1 MNTASPSRRTHRYV
15 ILVIVLVGVLM
26 SVLDGIVVSIALPTI
41 TGAFRIDI
49 SDSQWIITAYLVTLT
64 SLLLFFGRI
73 AEFTG
78 RALLFT
84 AGLAVFTLASLACG
98 LSTTFEELVAFRVLQ
113 GIGGA
118 MVFSI
123 SSAIL
128 FLAFPPQE
136 RGRAMGY
143 LGSTVAIGSILGP
156 VLGGLLVDTLGW
168 RYIFLINLPIGVVLV
183 TCSLLFLRTH
193 EERAVAMEGEGAR
206 AMASAPGGVGG
217 RAPSFH
223 MDWIGAATLAAAL
236 FFLMLFL
243 AQLEQ
248 VSASP
253 LLAALYGGLCA
264 ASGVAFLLR
273 ESRCERPLLD
283 LSVFRVREFLV
294 PVLAMMLFF
303 VSSFMINV
311 VGPFY
316 FQGVMGL
323 RPTQVGL
330 LFLVVPLVMVV
341 ASPVAGWLYDMRH
354 WRHYGTVGMAVVALC
369 YFGLGIMARSWPRVA
384 AMAGVFLL
392 LGAGSALFQ
401 SPNSTA
407 VMNSLPRSQ
416 TAIASSVS
424 AAVRNLGMTLGVALA
439 SLLLP
444 LLLRLSGSAAGV
456 LQADRGVLAAS
467 VGDIMI
473 ASGVLCLLT
482 VAILAR
488 GRTAA
493 PTAGAGPA
501 DGFSTP

>member
-1 MNTASPSRRTHRYV
+1 MSTGSTSHRTHKYV

-41 TGAFRIDI
+41 TGAFKVDI
-49 SDSQWIITAYLVTLT
+49 SASQWTITAYLVTLT

-98 LSTTFEELVAFRVLQ
+98 LSATFGQLVAFRVLQ

-156 VLGGLLVDTLGW
+156 VLGGFLVDTLGW

-193 EERAVAMEGEGAR
+193 EERAIAMDGE
-206 AMASAPGGVGG
+206 GG
-217 RAPSFH
+217 RARDGGRPPSFH
-223 MDWIGAATLAAAL
+223 MDWIGAATLASAL
-236 FFLMLFL
+236 FFLMFFL
-243 AQLEQ
+243 SRLEQ
-248 VSASP
+248 VAASP
-253 LLAALYGGLCA
+253 LLAALCGGLFVVCSA
-264 ASGVAFLLR
+264 AFLLR

-283 LSVFRVREFLV
+283 LGIFRIRAFLV

-341 ASPVAGWLYDMRH
+341 ASPVAGWLYDLRH
-354 WRHYGTVGMAVVALC
+354 WRHYGMVGMAVVALC
-369 YFGLGIMARSWPRVA
+369 YFALGIVARSWINIA
-384 AMAGVFLL
+384 AMAGVFVL
-392 LGAGSALFQ
+392 LGVGSALFQ
-401 SPNSTA
+401 SPNSTE
-407 VMNSLPRSQ
+407 VMNSLPRAQ
-416 TAIASSVS
+416 TAVASGVS

-444 LLLRLSGSAAGV
+444 LLLRLSGSTASV
-456 LQADRGVLAAS
+456 LQADKGVLAAS

-473 ASGVLCLLT
+473 VSGLLCLSAI
-482 VAILAR
+482 AILTR
-488 GRTAA
+488 NRPAA
-493 PTAGAGPA
+493 LPA
-501 DGFSTP
+501 ANEPAAEVPAP

>member
-1 MNTASPSRRTHRYV
+1 MNNVLPTRHTHTYV

-41 TGAFRIDI
+41 TGAFSVDI
-49 SDSQWIITAYLVTLT
+49 SSSQWTITAYLVTLT

-78 RALLFT
+78 RALLFIL
-84 AGLAVFTLASLACG
+84 GLAVFTLASLACG
-98 LSTTFEELVAFRVLQ
+98 LSTTFGQLVAFRVLQ
-113 GIGGA
+113 GVGGA

-123 SSAIL
+123 SGAIL
-128 FLAFPPQE
+128 FLAFPQQE

-143 LGSTVAIGSILGP
+143 LGSTVAVGSILGP
-156 VLGGLLVDTLGW
+156 VLGGFLVDTLGW
-168 RYIFLINLPIGVVLV
+168 RSIFLINLPIGVVLV
-183 TCSLLFLRTH
+183 AGSLLFLRTH
-193 EERAVAMEGEGAR
+193 EERSR
-206 AMASAPGGVGG
+206 A
-217 RAPSFH
+217 FH
-223 MDWIGAATLAAAL
+223 MDWIGAVTLAAAL

-243 AQLEQ
+243 SRLEQ
-248 VSASP
+248 VSVSP
-253 LLAALYGGLCA
+253 LMAALCGGLFVVCSA
-264 ASGVAFLLR
+264 AFLLR

-283 LSVFRVREFLV
+283 LGIFRNRAFVV

-341 ASPVAGWLYDMRH
+341 ASPVSGWLYDKRH
-354 WRHYGTVGMAVVALC
+354 WKHYGMVGMAAVALC
-369 YFGLGIMARSWPRVA
+369 YFALGVVARSWVTIG
-384 AMAGVFLL
+384 AMAGVFVL
-392 LGAGSALFQ
+392 LGIGSALFQ
-401 SPNSTA
+401 SPNSTE
-407 VMNSLPRSQ
+407 VMNSLPRTQ

-444 LLLRLSGSAAGV
+444 LLLRLSGSTASV
-456 LQADRGVLAAS
+456 LHADKGALAAS
-467 VGDIMI
+467 VGDIMLV
-473 ASGVLCLLT
+473 SGVVCMLA

-488 GRTAA
+488 SRTAA
-493 PTAGAGPA
+493 PAGAGAASP
-501 DGFSTP
+501 GTGLS

>member
-1 MNTASPSRRTHRYV
+1 MKNVVPARHTHKYV

-41 TGAFRIDI
+41 TGAFNVDI
-49 SDSQWIITAYLVTLT
+49 SSSQWTITAYLVTLT

-78 RALLFT
+78 RALLFVL
-84 AGLAVFTLASLACG
+84 GLAVFTLASLACG
-98 LSTTFEELVAFRVLQ
+98 LSATFAQLVAFRVLQ

-123 SSAIL
+123 SGAIL

-143 LGSTVAIGSILGP
+143 LGSTVAAGSILGP

-168 RYIFLINLPIGVVLV
+168 RSIFLINLPIGVVLV
-183 TCSLLFLRTH
+183 ACSLLFLRTH
-193 EERAVAMEGEGAR
+193 EERAA
-206 AMASAPGGVGG
+206 
-217 RAPSFH
+217 SFH
-223 MDWIGAATLAAAL
+223 MDWIGAVTLAAAL

-243 AQLEQ
+243 SRLEQ
-248 VSASP
+248 ASVSP
-253 LLAALYGGLCA
+253 LLAALCGVLCVVC
-264 ASGVAFLLR
+264 SVAFLLR

-283 LSVFRVREFLV
+283 LGVFRIRGFAV

-341 ASPVAGWLYDMRH
+341 ASPVSGWLYDKRH
-354 WRHYGTVGMAVVALC
+354 WKHYGMVGMAVVALC
-369 YFGLGIMARSWPRVA
+369 YFALAIVARSWVA
-384 AMAGVFLL
+384 IGAMAGVFVA
-392 LGAGSALFQ
+392 LGVGSALFQ
-401 SPNSTA
+401 SPNSTE
-407 VMNSLPRSQ
+407 VMNSLPHSQ
-416 TAIASSVS
+416 TGIASSVS

-444 LLLRLSGSAAGV
+444 LLLRLSGSPASV
-456 LQADRGVLAAS
+456 LHADKGALAAS
-467 VGDIMI
+467 VGDIMLV
-473 ASGVLCLLT
+473 AGVVCLLT

-488 GRTAA
+488 SRTTA
-493 PTAGAGPA
+493 PAGTDAPSPGPRA
-501 DGFSTP
+501 S

>member
-1 MNTASPSRRTHRYV
+1 MNPVSAAPRTHKYV
-15 ILVIVLVGVLM
+15 ILAIVLVGVLM

-41 TGAFRIDI
+41 TGAFKIDI
-49 SDSQWIITAYLVTLT
+49 SASQWAITAYLVTLT

-98 LSTTFEELVAFRVLQ
+98 FSATFAQLVAFRVLQ

-143 LGSTVAIGSILGP
+143 LGSTVAVGSILGP
-156 VLGGLLVDTLGW
+156 VLGGFLVDTLGW

-193 EERAVAMEGEGAR
+193 EERAR
-206 AMASAPGGVGG
+206 K
-217 RAPSFH
+217 FH
-223 MDWIGAATLAAAL
+223 MDWIGAVTLAAAL

-243 AQLEQ
+243 SRLEQ
-248 VSASP
+248 VSTSA
-253 LLAALYGGLCA
+253 LRAALYGGLCVA
-264 ASGVAFLLR
+264 GTVAFLLR

-283 LSVFRVREFLV
+283 LGIFRNRGFLL

-303 VSSFMINV
+303 VSSFMMNV

-354 WRHYGTVGMAVVALC
+354 WRHYGTVGMAIVALC
-369 YFGLGIMARSWPRVA
+369 YFGLGIIARHWMNIA
-384 AMAGVFLL
+384 AMAGVFAL
-392 LGAGSALFQ
+392 LGVGSALFQ

-424 AAVRNLGMTLGVALA
+424 AAIRNLGMTLGVALA

-444 LLLRLSGSAAGV
+444 LILRLSGSSRERAAG
-456 LQADRGVLAAS
+456 
-467 VGDIMI
+467 
-473 ASGVLCLLT
+473 
-482 VAILAR
+482 
-488 GRTAA
+488 
-493 PTAGAGPA
+493 
-501 DGFSTP
+501 

>member
-1 MNTASPSRRTHRYV
+1 MSTGSLSHRTHKYV
-15 ILVIVLVGVLM
+15 TLVIVLVGVLM

-41 TGAFRIDI
+41 TGAFRVDI
-49 SDSQWIITAYLVTLT
+49 SASQWTITAYLVTLT

-84 AGLAVFTLASLACG
+84 TGLAVFTLASLACG
-98 LSTTFEELVAFRVLQ
+98 LSATFAQLVAFRVLQ

-128 FLAFPPQE
+128 FLAFPTQE

-156 VLGGLLVDTLGW
+156 VLGGFLVDTLGW

-193 EERAVAMEGEGAR
+193 EERV
-206 AMASAPGGVGG
+206 SA
-217 RAPSFH
+217 FH
-223 MDWIGAATLAAAL
+223 MDWIGAVTLAAAL

-243 AQLEQ
+243 ARLEQ
-248 VSASP
+248 FSASP
-253 LLAALYGGLCA
+253 LFAVLCGVLCV
-264 ASGVAFLLR
+264 ASSAGFLVR

-283 LSVFRVREFLV
+283 LGIFRVREFLV

-303 VSSFMINV
+303 VSSFMINI

-323 RPTQVGL
+323 HPTQVGL

-354 WRHYGTVGMAVVALC
+354 WKHYGTVGMALVALC
-369 YFGLGIMARSWPRVA
+369 YFGLGIVARSWFNVA
-384 AMAGVFLL
+384 AMAGIFLL
-392 LGAGSALFQ
+392 LGVGSALFQ

-444 LLLRLSGSAAGV
+444 LLLRLSGSAMGV

-473 ASGVLCLLT
+473 VSGVLCLLT

-488 GRTAA
+488 NRNTA
-493 PTAGAGPA
+493 PTAGGGSA

>member
-1 MNTASPSRRTHRYV
+1 MNPVPAAPRTHKYV
-15 ILVIVLVGVLM
+15 ILAIVLVGVLM

-41 TGAFRIDI
+41 TGAFRVDI
-49 SDSQWIITAYLVTLT
+49 SASQWTITAYLVTLT
-64 SLLLFFGRI
+64 SLLLFFGRT

-78 RALLFT
+78 RTLLFI

-98 LSTTFEELVAFRVLQ
+98 LSATFAQLVAFRVLQ

-123 SSAIL
+123 SGAIL

-156 VLGGLLVDTLGW
+156 VLGGFLVDNLGW
-168 RYIFLINLPIGVVLV
+168 RYIFLINLPIGVILV
-183 TCSLLFLRTH
+183 ACSLLFLKTH
-193 EERAVAMEGEGAR
+193 EERT
-206 AMASAPGGVGG
+206 S
-217 RAPSFH
+217 SFH
-223 MDWIGAATLAAAL
+223 MDWIGAGTLAAAL

-243 AQLEQ
+243 SRLEQ
-248 VSASP
+248 VSASS
-253 LLAALYGGLCA
+253 LLAALYGGLFVA
-264 ASGVAFLLR
+264 GTMAFLLR

-283 LSVFRVREFLV
+283 LGIFRIRGFLL

-354 WRHYGTVGMAVVALC
+354 WRHYGTVGMALVALC
-369 YFGLGIMARSWPRVA
+369 YFGLGIIARSWFNIA
-384 AMAGVFLL
+384 AMAGVFAL
-392 LGAGSALFQ
+392 LGVGSALFQ

-424 AAVRNLGMTLGVALA
+424 SAVRNLGMTLGVALA

-444 LLLRLSGSAAGV
+444 LLLRLSGSASSV

-467 VGDIMI
+467 AGDIMI
-473 ASGVLCLLT
+473 VSGVLCLIT

-488 GRTAA
+488 NRAAASTAA
-493 PTAGAGPA
+493 DGPA
-501 DGFSTP
+501 PGVPTP

>member
-1 MNTASPSRRTHRYV
+1 MNNVLPVRHTHKYV

-41 TGAFRIDI
+41 TGAFNVDI
-49 SDSQWIITAYLVTLT
+49 SSSQWTITAYLVTLT

-78 RALLFT
+78 RALLFIL
-84 AGLAVFTLASLACG
+84 GLAVFTLASLACG
-98 LSTTFEELVAFRVLQ
+98 LSATFGQLVAFRVLQ

-123 SSAIL
+123 SGAIL

-143 LGSTVAIGSILGP
+143 LGSTVAVGSILGP
-156 VLGGLLVDTLGW
+156 VLGGFLVDALGW
-168 RYIFLINLPIGVVLV
+168 RSIFLINIPIGVVLV
-183 TCSLLFLRTH
+183 ACSLLFLRTH
-193 EERAVAMEGEGAR
+193 EERTQ
-206 AMASAPGGVGG
+206 
-217 RAPSFH
+217 SFH
-223 MDWIGAATLAAAL
+223 MDWIGAVTLAGAL
-236 FFLMLFL
+236 FFLTLFL
-243 AQLEQ
+243 SRLEQ
-248 VSASP
+248 VAGSP
-253 LLAALYGGLCA
+253 LRAALCGGLLVVCSA
-264 ASGVAFLLR
+264 AFLLR

-283 LSVFRVREFLV
+283 LGIFRNRAFLV
-294 PVLAMMLFF
+294 PVFAMMLFF

-341 ASPVAGWLYDMRH
+341 ASPVSGWLYDMRH
-354 WRHYGTVGMAVVALC
+354 WKHYGMVGMAVVALC
-369 YFGLGIMARSWPRVA
+369 YFALGMIARSWVNIA
-384 AMAGVFLL
+384 AMAGVFAL
-392 LGAGSALFQ
+392 LGVGSALFQ
-401 SPNSTA
+401 SPNSTE

-416 TAIASSVS
+416 TGIASSVS

-444 LLLRLSGSAAGV
+444 LLLRLSGSTGSV
-456 LQADRGVLAAS
+456 LQADKGALGAS
-467 VGDIMI
+467 VGVIMI
-473 ASGVLCLLT
+473 VSGALCLLA
-482 VAILAR
+482 VAVLAR
-488 GRTAA
+488 SRTAA
-493 PTAGAGPA
+493 PMAVDDSPSGRRAP
-501 DGFSTP
+501 

>member
-1 MNTASPSRRTHRYV
+1 MNNALPGPRTHKYV
-15 ILVIVLVGVLM
+15 ILVIVLIGVLM

-41 TGAFRIDI
+41 TGAFNVDI
-49 SDSQWIITAYLVTLT
+49 SASQWTITAYLVTLT

-98 LSTTFEELVAFRVLQ
+98 LSSTFAELVAFRVLQ
-113 GIGGA
+113 GVGGA

-123 SSAIL
+123 SGAIL
-128 FLAFPPQE
+128 FLAFPKQE

-156 VLGGLLVDTLGW
+156 VLGGFLVDTLGW

-183 TCSLLFLRTH
+183 ACSLLFLRTH
-193 EERAVAMEGEGAR
+193 EERAR
-206 AMASAPGGVGG
+206 
-217 RAPSFH
+217 SFH
-223 MDWIGAATLAAAL
+223 MDWIGAATLAGAL
-236 FFLMLFL
+236 FFLLLFL
-243 AQLEQ
+243 SRLEQ
-248 VSASP
+248 VAGSP
-253 LLAALYGGLCA
+253 QLAALCGGLFVACSA
-264 ASGVAFLLR
+264 AFLLR

-283 LSVFRVREFLV
+283 LGIFRIRAFLV

-354 WRHYGTVGMAVVALC
+354 WRHYGMVGMAVVALC
-369 YFGLGIMARSWPRVA
+369 YFALGIMARSWINIA
-384 AMAGVFLL
+384 AMAGVFVL
-392 LGAGSALFQ
+392 LGVGSALFQ
-401 SPNSTA
+401 SPNSTE

-444 LLLRLSGSAAGV
+444 LLLRLSGSTASV
-456 LQADRGVLAAS
+456 LQAEKGLLAAS

-473 ASGVLCLLT
+473 VSGILCLLAM
-482 VAILAR
+482 AILSCNR
-488 GRTAA
+488 PAA
-493 PTAGAGPA
+493 LQAAGEPA
-501 DGFSTP
+501 PGVLTP

>member
-1 MNTASPSRRTHRYV
+1 MNPVLAAPRTHKYV
-15 ILVIVLVGVLM
+15 ILAIVLVGVLM

-41 TGAFRIDI
+41 TAAFQVDI
-49 SDSQWIITAYLVTLT
+49 SASQWTITAYLVTLT
-64 SLLLFFGRI
+64 SLLLVFGRI

-78 RALLFT
+78 RTPLFI

-98 LSTTFEELVAFRVLQ
+98 LSATFAQLVVFRVLQ

-168 RYIFLINLPIGVVLV
+168 RYIFLINLPIGVILV
-183 TCSLLFLRTH
+183 ACSLLFLRTH
-193 EERAVAMEGEGAR
+193 EERAK
-206 AMASAPGGVGG
+206 
-217 RAPSFH
+217 SFH
-223 MDWIGAATLAAAL
+223 MDWIGAVTLASAL

-243 AQLEQ
+243 SRLEQ
-248 VSASP
+248 VAAP
-253 LLAALYGGLCA
+253 PVLALVCGGLFVA
-264 ASGVAFLLR
+264 GTVAFLLR

-283 LSVFRVREFLV
+283 LGIFRIRGFLL

-316 FQGVMGL
+316 FQGVLGL

-354 WRHYGTVGMAVVALC
+354 WRHYGTVGMAIVALC
-369 YFGLGIMARSWPRVA
+369 YFGLGIIARNWFNIA
-384 AMAGVFLL
+384 AMAGVFAL
-392 LGAGSALFQ
+392 LGVGSALFQ

-444 LLLRLSGSAAGV
+444 LILRLSGSAGNV
-456 LQADRGVLAAS
+456 LQADKGMLAAS

-473 ASGVLCLLT
+473 VSGLLCLLT
-482 VAILAR
+482 VAILACDR
-488 GRTAA
+488 
-493 PTAGAGPA
+493 PTVMPASNGP
-501 DGFSTP
+501 SPEVPTP